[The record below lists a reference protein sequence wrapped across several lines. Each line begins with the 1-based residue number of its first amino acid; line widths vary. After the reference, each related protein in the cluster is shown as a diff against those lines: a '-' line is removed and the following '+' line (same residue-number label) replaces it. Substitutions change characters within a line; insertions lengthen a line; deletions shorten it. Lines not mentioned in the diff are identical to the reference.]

1 MTPPPPNAASVAV
14 AFDEARDVAA
24 QLAEWAAIV
33 VAGPEMET
41 AAQFALGIA
50 TAASASRRVAIADL
64 CGELTPIYALAG
76 GEDAPGLADSFRDG
90 LGLHEIARPVAGNA
104 SLFVLPAG
112 EGILDEPAL
121 LSVERWTRLIGGFSE
136 AGGLLVLVAP
146 ATSRLIPLLG
156 TAGAGLVF
164 TGPRRHAPG
173 GITLIGTVG
182 TVGTV
187 VPPARRWRRLRA
199 VREYAGGAAAALVS
213 LAALLGGAAGVIA
226 MRTSAAA
233 DVVVPLPAQRAEAAA
248 TADRAVPAATDT
260 VLMGE
265 RLGPVDSAR
274 LSPFAVE
281 VVAASSASNAN
292 SVLQDHINDA
302 SLPAATIAVV
312 SVRSGPQRTSKW
324 HKVLVGAW
332 HDANTADSALL
343 AMRRERVLEREGG
356 IVVRAPYAMLLADSV
371 SHEQARAVVNRWRTK
386 GLAPY
391 ALTQDDGTVRV
402 YAGAFETVA
411 QMVTMA
417 AIVHDSGGTPMVA
430 FRTGRP
436 D

>member
-24 QLAEWAAIV
+24 QLADCAAIV

-41 AAQFALGIA
+41 AAQSALGIA

-76 GEDAPGLADSFRDG
+76 GEDAPGLADWFRDG

-112 EGILDEPAL
+112 EGIRDEPAL
-121 LSVERWTRLIGGFSE
+121 LSVERWTRLIGGSSE

-182 TVGTV
+182 TV
-187 VPPARRWRRLRA
+187 VPPARRWRGLRA
-199 VREYAGGAAAALVS
+199 VREYPAG
-213 LAALLGGAAGVIA
+213 
-226 MRTSAAA
+226 
-233 DVVVPLPAQRAEAAA
+233 AAA
-248 TADRAVPAATDT
+248 TAT

-332 HDANTADSALL
+332 HGANTADPRYWPCAGS
-343 AMRRERVLEREGG
+343 ECWN
-356 IVVRAPYAMLLADSV
+356 VRAASSCGYRMRCCS
-371 SHEQARAVVNRWRTK
+371 RT
-386 GLAPY
+386 AC
-391 ALTQDDGTVRV
+391 
-402 YAGAFETVA
+402 
-411 QMVTMA
+411 
-417 AIVHDSGGTPMVA
+417 
-430 FRTGRP
+430 RTSKREP
-436 D
+436 W

>member
-199 VREYAGGAAAALVS
+199 VREYAGGAAA
-213 LAALLGGAAGVIA
+213 
-226 MRTSAAA
+226 
-233 DVVVPLPAQRAEAAA
+233 
-248 TADRAVPAATDT
+248 TDT

>member
-14 AFDEARDVAA
+14 AFDEASDVAA

-33 VAGPEMET
+33 VAEPEMET
-41 AAQFALGIA
+41 AAHLALGIA
-50 TAASASRRVAIADL
+50 TAASASASRRIAIADL
-64 CGELTPIYALAG
+64 CGELTPVYALAG
-76 GEDAPGLADSFRDG
+76 GEDAPGLADSDCTK
-90 LGLHEIARPVAGNA
+90 
-104 SLFVLPAG
+104 SL
-112 EGILDEPAL
+112 AL
-121 LSVERWTRLIGGFSE
+121 W
-136 AGGLLVLVAP
+136 P
-146 ATSRLIPLLG
+146 G
-156 TAGAGLVF
+156 TH
-164 TGPRRHAPG
+164 RSSC
-173 GITLIGTVG
+173 TVG
-182 TVGTV
+182 TVI
-187 VPPARRWRRLRA
+187 PPARRWRKLRA
-199 VREYAGGAAAALVS
+199 VCEYAGGAV
-213 LAALLGGAAGVIA
+213 
-226 MRTSAAA
+226 
-233 DVVVPLPAQRAEAAA
+233 
-248 TADRAVPAATDT
+248 ATDT

-292 SVLQDHINDA
+292 SVLQDHINEA
-302 SLPAATIAVV
+302 SLPAATIAVL
-312 SVRSGPQRTSKW
+312 SVRSCPQRTSKW
-324 HKVLVGAW
+324 HKVMVGAW